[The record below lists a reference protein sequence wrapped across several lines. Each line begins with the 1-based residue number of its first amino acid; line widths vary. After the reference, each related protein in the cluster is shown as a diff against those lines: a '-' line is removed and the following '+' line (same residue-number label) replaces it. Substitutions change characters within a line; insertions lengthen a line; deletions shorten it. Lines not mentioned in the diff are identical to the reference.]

1 MNRQQRT
8 KSFEPNDQLQLK
20 SYWPQ
25 ILADIA
31 RGDTL
36 TAVANRYQETKSRV
50 FHAVRNTP
58 EYRESQANGSRLKLV
73 QPRGGRVKLEPTL
86 VPLTPPPPPTTPT
99 PQPTLAATLELNQQ
113 PTSQPT
119 RPPAPQPTPRREPEP
134 IQQFKEIKVYVCTY
148 EMPGNPDQI
157 RYFQGIDLP
166 DAYHVFRSWL
176 IEEGIH
182 PTFMTGVRF
191 LHEVLCAP

>member
-1 MNRQQRT
+1 MNRQERT
-8 KSFEPNDQLQLK
+8 KSFEANDRIQSK

-31 RGDTL
+31 RGDAL
-36 TAVANRYQETKSRV
+36 KAVANRYQETKSRV
-50 FHAVRNTP
+50 YHAVKNTP
-58 EYRESQANGSRLKLV
+58 EYRGSQANGSRGKVV
-73 QPRGGRVKLEPTL
+73 QTRKGRVKLKPTL
-86 VPLTPPPPPTTPT
+86 VPLTPPPPPT

-113 PTSQPT
+113 PT
-119 RPPAPQPTPRREPEP
+119 PAVTP
-134 IQQFKEIKVYVCTY
+134 FKKIKVYMGTY
-148 EMPGNPDQI
+148 EVPGNPDQI

-176 IEEGIH
+176 MEEGIH
-182 PTFMTGVRF
+182 PTFMTGVQF

>member
-8 KSFEPNDQLQLK
+8 KSFEPNDRLQAK

-25 ILADIA
+25 LLADIA
-31 RGDTL
+31 RGEAL
-36 TAVANRYQETKSRV
+36 SAVAKKYQETKSTV
-50 FHAVRNTP
+50 YHAVKDTP
-58 EYRESQANGSRLKLV
+58 EYLGSQANGSRMKMV
-73 QPRGGRVKLEPTL
+73 RARNRVKVKPTL
-86 VPLTPPPPPTTPT
+86 PQPTQPPQPTLPQTAQVRPPTTPT
-99 PQPTLAATLELNQQ
+99 PQPTLVATLELNQQ
-113 PTSQPT
+113 PT
-119 RPPAPQPTPRREPEP
+119 PAVTP
-134 IQQFKEIKVYVCTY
+134 FKKIKVYVGTY

-157 RYFQGIDLP
+157 RYFRGIDLP
-166 DAYHVFRSWL
+166 DAYQVFRSWL